1 VNQDNTIQGQGTIL
15 GLASFQ
21 NQGTVLAN
29 VSGGTLSIS
38 NAPTTNS
45 GTFQVNEGS
54 ALQVNGSFSTTGT
67 VNIGA
72 VGDHSG
78 SLFQVTGLND
88 YVQTSGTTSLWSA
101 QSTLAVADGQKVN
114 IEGGLLQGF
123 GTITGNLSNTGG
135 TIMPGTPGV
144 AGILTVTGTYSDPQ
158 AFLDIQI
165 GGTSPGTEF
174 SQLKVLGDASLGGTL
189 DVSLINGFMPV
200 TDDIFVIL
208 TSGGLS
214 GRFTD
219 NTIQVG
225 NVIFDVEYSP
235 TGYKNDVVLEVAQV
249 SAVPEPAS
257 WLMLGLG
264 LTAVGTCVVRKS
276 KSQVRGK

>member
-1 VNQDNTIQGQGTIL
+1 LAGRTEGTDRR
-15 GLASFQ
+15 
-21 NQGTVLAN
+21 
-29 VSGGTLSIS
+29 
-38 NAPTTNS
+38 S

-54 ALQVNGSFSTTGT
+54 TLQVSGSFTTTGT

-72 VGDHSG
+72 VSDLSG
-78 SLFQVTGLND
+78 SHFQVSGSND
-88 YVQTSGTTSLWSA
+88 YFQTSGTTSLWSA
-101 QSTLAVADGQKVN
+101 QSTLAVAANQSVN
-114 IEGGLLQGF
+114 IQGGLLQGF

-135 TIMPGTPGV
+135 TIMPGTPGA
-144 AGILTVTGTYSDPQ
+144 AGILTVTGNYSDPQ
-158 AFLDIQI
+158 ALLDIQI
-165 GGTSPGTEF
+165 GGQSPGTEL

-189 DVSLINGFMPV
+189 DVSLINGFTPV

-214 GRFTD
+214 GMFTD

-225 NVIFDVEYSP
+225 NVTFDVDYSP
-235 TGYKNDVVLEVAQV
+235 AGYKNDVVLMVAQV
-249 SAVPEPAS
+249 SSVPEPAS

-264 LTAVGTCVVRKS
+264 LATVGTCVVRKS